1 MNDAINEYLEKLI
14 PPRNELLSKM
24 EDYAQENHVP
34 IMELVGIEAMLQ
46 LLRLHQP
53 SSILEI
59 GCAIGYSSLRMA
71 FALPEANI
79 VTLERHPE
87 RIKAARTFLAES
99 GQEDRITLL
108 EGDALELS
116 GQVQQ
121 FGPFDAIFIDAA
133 KGQYSRFFELYEP
146 YLAPEGIII
155 SDNVLFKEQVIVPEE
170 EIETRRK
177 RSLVRK
183 IKHFNRW
190 LMEHEEYDS
199 VILPIGDGMAVSK
212 KKKNR

>member
-1 MNDAINEYLEKLI
+1 MNDGINKYLEELI
-14 PPRNELLSKM
+14 PQRNELLSKM
-24 EDYAQENHVP
+24 ENYAQEHHVP

-71 FALPEANI
+71 YALPEARI

-87 RIKAARTFLAES
+87 RIKAAKSFLSQSSEGS
-99 GQEDRITLL
+99 RITLL
-108 EGDALELS
+108 EGDALELAD
-116 GQVQQ
+116 QVKSH
-121 FGPFDAIFIDAA
+121 GPFDAIFIDAA
-133 KGQYSRFFELYEP
+133 KGQYTRFFELYEP
-146 YLAPEGIII
+146 FLAPGGMII
-155 SDNVLFKEQVIVPEE
+155 SDNVLFKEQVILPEE
-170 EIETRRK
+170 EIATRRK

-183 IKHFNRW
+183 IKHFNSW
-190 LMEHEEYDS
+190 LMEHEDYDS

-212 KKKNR
+212 KKKQ